1 MSGLEHDGRRNQIL
15 AALPGAIY
23 RASVRDMVWEELTSG
38 QVLFTRNQPI
48 ETVYFPLGAVASLL
62 TPMADGSRVESATVG
77 REGIVGLPVF
87 LRTSHS
93 LPVDAVVQ
101 VPGPALCL
109 DAPTFRRVMDDA
121 DGPLA
126 ALLHRYTQA
135 LFTQLSQNVACNRLH
150 DVQQRCAR
158 WLLMTADRV
167 DSDQFRLT
175 HDFLAQML
183 GVRRA
188 SVTQVAG
195 RLARSGA
202 LTYTRGLVTV
212 LDRDVLEQASCECY
226 AVITTA
232 TRELLRRS
240 ESTT

>member
-1 MSGLEHDGRRNQIL
+1 MSASTHDGRRNHVL
-15 AALPGAIY
+15 AALPEPVY
-23 RASVRDMVWEELTSG
+23 RACLRELIPQDLTSG
-38 QVLFTRNQPI
+38 QVLFAHDQPI

-62 TPMADGSRVESATVG
+62 TPMADGSQVESATVG

-87 LRTSHS
+87 LRTFHS
-93 LPVDAVVQ
+93 LPMNAVVQ

-109 DAPTFRRVMDDA
+109 DAPAFHRMMEDA

-175 HDFLAQML
+175 HEFLAQML

-188 SVTQVAG
+188 SVTDVAG

-202 LTYTRGLVTV
+202 LIYTRGLVTV
-212 LDRDVLEQASCECY
+212 LDREQLEQASCECY
-226 AVITTA
+226 AVITQA
-232 TRELLRRS
+232 TRQLLTADG
-240 ESTT
+240 ST

>member
-1 MSGLEHDGRRNQIL
+1 MSVPTHDGRRNHVL
-15 AALPGAIY
+15 AALPEPFY
-23 RASVRDMVWEELTSG
+23 RACLRELVPEDLTSG
-38 QVLFTRNQPI
+38 QVLFAHNEPI

-62 TPMADGSRVESATVG
+62 TPMADGRRVESATVG

-87 LRTSHS
+87 LQTFHS
-93 LPVDAVVQ
+93 LPMDAVVQ
-101 VPGPALCL
+101 VAGPALCL
-109 DAPTFRRVMDDA
+109 DAPAFRRVVDDV

-126 ALLHRYTQA
+126 GLLHRYTQA

-150 DVQQRCAR
+150 GVQQRCAR

-188 SVTQVAG
+188 SVTGVAG

-212 LDRDVLEQASCECY
+212 LDRGLLEQASCECY
-226 AVITTA
+226 AVLTA
-232 TRELLRRS
+232 AARELLTPGD
-240 ESTT
+240 STA